1 VNVYDAIYTRR
12 DVREF
17 RPDPVP
23 DAALERVLRAAHH
36 APSVGFMQPWDF
48 VLLRAR
54 ATRERVRD
62 SFAQENAR
70 AAARYTG
77 ERQAL
82 YKSLKLEGILEAP
95 LNICVTCD
103 RARGGE
109 VLGRASIRETDLFS
123 TCLAVQNLWLAARAE
138 GVGVGWVSILDLRE
152 VSRVLELPESVLP
165 VAYLCVEYPRA
176 FAERP
181 MLETVGWRNRL
192 ALREVVHADRY
203 GTPEVSLF
211 EALASGVLESQGLS
225 SAALQSVAA
234 LSAAP
239 AAETLEPATSPS
251 ASAKSVSPAAEAV
264 VSAASQSA
272 AAKSAARPAEIPE
285 FGGAQRDGPQS
296 GKESS

>member
-138 GVGVGWVSILDLRE
+138 GLGVGWVSILDPAELAHL
-152 VSRVLELPESVLP
+152 LELPPQVVP
-165 VAYLCVEYPRA
+165 VAYLCIGYATEDAATPVLERVGWRERLPLERVV
-176 FAERP
+176 FAER
-181 MLETVGWRNRL
+181 
-192 ALREVVHADRY
+192 Y
-203 GTPEVSLF
+203 GVPER
-211 EALASGVLESQGLS
+211 G
-225 SAALQSVAA
+225 
-234 LSAAP
+234 
-239 AAETLEPATSPS
+239 
-251 ASAKSVSPAAEAV
+251 
-264 VSAASQSA
+264 
-272 AAKSAARPAEIPE
+272 I
-285 FGGAQRDGPQS
+285 FGGDDDA
-296 GKESS
+296 